1 MPGATWQG
9 AAGWSTGAGVR
20 GHCVRDLVGVPGSRL
35 PACLHGCGV
44 GGSLV
49 GVSDAAHRHDE
60 VPHGTS
66 SLPRDLDAAQ
76 LAAAPV
82 LASVGAL
89 VIEDLSVAED
99 DAFFAAIG

>member
-1 MPGATWQG
+1 MYATW
-9 AAGWSTGAGVR
+9 STSR
-20 GHCVRDLVGVPGSRL
+20 GSRL
-35 PACLHGCGV
+35 PAWAFTGCGV
-44 GGSLV
+44 TGSLAA
-49 GVSDAAHRHDE
+49 VSDAAHRHDE

-66 SLPRDLDAAQ
+66 LLPRDLDAAQ

-82 LASVGAL
+82 LASVDAL